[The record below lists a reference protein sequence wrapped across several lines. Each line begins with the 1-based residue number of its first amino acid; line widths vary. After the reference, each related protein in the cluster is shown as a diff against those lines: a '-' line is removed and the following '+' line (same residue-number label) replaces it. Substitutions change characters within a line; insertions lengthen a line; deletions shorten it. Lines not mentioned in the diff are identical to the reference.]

1 MRLKARETTRS
12 STKAR
17 QTTPFHCQT
26 HCLPQFIVHCPPDG
40 SHFSRT
46 AARRRLRSRPARL
59 PVLLA
64 GRRLIKRNCPMC
76 PSPGRRPLESGVQSA
91 RAWQAVA
98 WHFRHP
104 FLRRHPRHAPRR
116 QIISKRHGSRGPFPQ
131 DSPRHS
137 RRLPPRGQHRPVQPP
152 RRVPSGPSQALT
164 TSSAKSNGR
173 SCRPKRTTKTER
185 SSWVSSRPN
194 PRSSPVALVLILAL
208 VLTPRSPNPAT
219 LALVLVLAES
229 SFPTPALPL
238 PLPLPQL
245 SFVPTPSLLAM
256 PQASTGGRSPRRR
269 RPSTKRH

>member
-1 MRLKARETTRS
+1 
-12 STKAR
+12 
-17 QTTPFHCQT
+17 
-26 HCLPQFIVHCPPDG
+26 
-40 SHFSRT
+40 
-46 AARRRLRSRPARL
+46 
-59 PVLLA
+59 
-64 GRRLIKRNCPMC
+64 MC

-229 SFPTPALPL
+229 SFLHLPCPCPCLSPSSPLSLPL
-238 PLPLPQL
+238 PSLPCPRPALESALQGGEGRVRSGIDAAPLQWPRRASRL
-245 SFVPTPSLLAM
+245 GSRLGTVLAASSDYHHYRRFRPPGARAGPSSTPSPPMMAPPM
-256 PQASTGGRSPRRR
+256 RAAAPQPVQA
-269 RPSTKRH
+269 TKAQQAA